1 MKFVVGLND
10 LKKALNSTLEYE
22 VSFTKEDLEA
32 TPNVVKANDVKVS
45 FKSYEADFG
54 YILDFLI
61 EGEATLIDD
70 YSFKEVEYHFENDEE
85 VEVNLDDLDESDVV
99 VDRGQIDL
107 APVVLALFYDVI
119 PLSYHQEDVK
129 PHSDSYEVISEEEYL
144 KRKKEREKANSPFA
158 NIDIE

>member
-32 TPNVVKANDVKVS
+32 TPNVVKANDIKVS

-70 YSFKEVEYHFENDEE
+70 YSFKEVE
-85 VEVNLDDLDESDVV
+85 VNLDDLDESDVV

-107 APVVLALFYDVI
+107 APVVLALFYDAI

-144 KRKKEREKANSPFA
+144 KRKKERDIANSPFA

>member
-10 LKKALNSTLEYE
+10 LKKALNSTLEY
-22 VSFTKEDLEA
+22 
-32 TPNVVKANDVKVS
+32 
-45 FKSYEADFG
+45 
-54 YILDFLI
+54 
-61 EGEATLIDD
+61 
-70 YSFKEVEYHFENDEE
+70 EVEYHFENDEE

-107 APVVLALFYDVI
+107 APVVLALFYDAI